1 MKEFDLSKAK
11 TPSNPTG
18 LEVCKRNGETIEI
31 TKVIEDANCFFP
43 IVARGDQGL
52 TMCYMKD
59 GKFGTSESGLDLMI
73 KE

>member
-1 MKEFDLSKAK
+1 MKEFDLSKVK

-18 LEVCKRNGETIEI
+18 LKVCNRNGGNIEI
-31 TKVIEDANCFFP
+31 TKVIENTNCFFP

-59 GKFGTSESGLDLMI
+59 GKWGASESGLDLMI
-73 KE
+73 KD